1 MENTIKYSIEFTYE
15 DGCNDICLLE
25 TKQFNTKEETL
36 DWYHNSFVTADT
48 WECSIRLVGTKYDKN
63 GFKIEAS
70 CEELRGI

>member
-1 MENTIKYSIEFTYE
+1 MENTIKYHIEVVYE
-15 DGCNDICLLE
+15 DGCSEICLLE
-25 TKQFNTKEETL
+25 TRQFDTEEEAL
-36 DWYHNSFVTADT
+36 DWYHTSFVTANT